1 MERKRQ
7 IETASPTGFCFGV
20 KRAIESLEKRIEECA
35 GGDAGSGARVYS
47 IGMPIHNP
55 QEVER
60 LSRKGLKVVDRIED
74 VPPGSPVF
82 IRAHG
87 VPPAVKEELI
97 ARCGG
102 NVTDATCPFVK
113 NAQDKA
119 AFLAQEGYSVLVLG
133 DPGHPE
139 VQAIVGCAGG
149 DVLVASSLS
158 EVKTLGKRDRLGV
171 ISQTTQKGEFLGAAA
186 SILAPQIRELR
197 VFNTICG
204 ATTQRQEAVRK
215 ITARVDGLIVV
226 GGRNSANTAKLVEI
240 ARSQS
245 CDVLWIEHAGELSV
259 DWFAGKQNIGIAAGA
274 STPDWLIEEVKH
286 AIETSQVSR
295 GMEGYDGRN
304 DERRTS

>member
-1 MERKRQ
+1 MEQKKE
-7 IETASPTGFCFGV
+7 IEIASPTGFCFGV
-20 KRAIESLEKRIEECA
+20 KRAIESLEQRIEECSGLPD
-35 GGDAGSGARVYS
+35 GGRVYS

-60 LSRKGLKVVDRIED
+60 LSKKGLKVVDRIED
-74 VPPGSPVF
+74 IPPGSHAFV
-82 IRAHG
+82 RAHG
-87 VPPAVKEELI
+87 APPSQKEGLV
-97 ARCGG
+97 ARCGAD

-119 AFLAQEGYSVLVLG
+119 AFLSKEGYSVLVLG

-139 VQAIVGCAGG
+139 IQAIVGCAGG
-149 DVLVASSLS
+149 DVMVASSLR
-158 EVKTLGKRDRLGV
+158 EVESIGKRDRLGV

-186 SILAPQIRELR
+186 SILAPQARELR

-204 ATTQRQEAVRK
+204 ATTQRQEAVRR
-215 ITARVDGLIVV
+215 ITSRVDGLIVV

-240 ARSQS
+240 ARSQD
-245 CDVLWIEHAGELSV
+245 CDVLWIEHAGELSA
-259 DWFAGKQNIGIAAGA
+259 DWFARRSKIGIAAGA

-295 GMEGYDGRN
+295 GMDGYDGRN
-304 DERRTS
+304 DE

>member
-1 MERKRQ
+1 MERKKI

-20 KRAIESLEKRIEECA
+20 QRAIESLEKRIEECA
-35 GGDAGSGARVYS
+35 SSASGSDGKVYS

-60 LSRKGLKVVDRIED
+60 LSRKGLRVVDRIED
-74 VPPGSPVF
+74 IPCGSAVF
-82 IRAHG
+82 VRAHG
-87 VPPAVKEELI
+87 VPPSVKEELI
-97 ARCGG
+97 SRCGAE

-119 AFLAQEGYSVLVLG
+119 AFLAGEGYSVLVLG

-158 EVKTLGKRDRLGV
+158 EVKALGKRDRLGV
-171 ISQTTQKGEFLGAAA
+171 LSQTTQKGEFLGSAA

-204 ATTQRQEAVRK
+204 ATTQRQEAVRE
-215 ITARVDGLIVV
+215 ITSRVDGLIVV

-240 ARSQS
+240 ARSRS
-245 CDVLWIEHAGELSV
+245 CDVLWIEHAGELS
-259 DWFAGKQNIGIAAGA
+259 DEWFAGKQKIGIAAGA

-304 DERRTS
+304 DE